1 MVGKILYILIV
12 ASCIAGILG
21 EYLRRKREKIQRENE
36 RRINELFELREEAQ
50 HQFAQAVDIDPNRL
64 TSNIEEQKMIERIH
78 KAIDRNMANTEYTV
92 DQLACDI
99 GMSRANLYKKMQM
112 MLGITPNNFMR
123 NVRLKR
129 AAELLTKSHVP
140 VNQLLLMVGFQTPRY
155 FSQCFRKMFG
165 VTPTDYREGKSTAP

>member
-99 GMSRANLYKKMQM
+99 GMSRAKSLSA
-112 MLGITPNNFMR
+112 TEER
-123 NVRLKR
+123 NG
-129 AAELLTKSHVP
+129 AS
-140 VNQLLLMVGFQTPRY
+140 
-155 FSQCFRKMFG
+155 S
-165 VTPTDYREGKSTAP
+165 VTLAIRRILAFTIIPCRSRN